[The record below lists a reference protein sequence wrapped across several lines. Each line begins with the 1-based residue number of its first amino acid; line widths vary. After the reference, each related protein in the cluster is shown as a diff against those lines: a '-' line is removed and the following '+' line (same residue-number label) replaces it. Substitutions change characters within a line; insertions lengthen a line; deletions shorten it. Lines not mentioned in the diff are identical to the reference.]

1 MRKFVFLGVFV
12 GLLTMRIFW
21 SSWLFNDDFY
31 NYLTWIESLFR
42 LGPFGFYSRD
52 FSPWAQANY
61 PPLTTGLFATFH
73 LLARWL
79 FPHEQS
85 CALLAT
91 FYKLP
96 RIFLETMLAV
106 YMLWRK
112 KYLLSTLL
120 LFNPA
125 IWYNILWWGQTEGL
139 MTIFVMLGLIS
150 ILYRKL
156 FISVVFF

>member
-1 MRKFVFLGVFV
+1 
-12 GLLTMRIFW
+12 MRIFW